1 MLFLFLYDDLK
12 IIKTDSSLST
22 TLEGEE
28 EGGSTDGLPQR
39 VQWKKALH
47 SCHRERSVQQLSLL
61 SEPRNGGGSMTIAMS
76 SCVHLRSHDEASA
89 LALLLLGSA
98 ARQPARS
105 LCRCSWWTRCFH

>member
-1 MLFLFLYDDLK
+1 
-12 IIKTDSSLST
+12 
-22 TLEGEE
+22 
-28 EGGSTDGLPQR
+28 
-39 VQWKKALH
+39 
-47 SCHRERSVQQLSLL
+47 
-61 SEPRNGGGSMTIAMS
+61 MTIAMS